1 MTVPQRIW
9 SDNALEDYFLD
20 LLVNKHIID
29 REIQDLLDVI
39 QKSKA
44 HHDYQLLFK
53 KILFG
58 NKNVYIENWGTLES
72 SLEDIIKTINIRWN
86 GIESYGIV
94 LRMMMRVIEEIFD
107 IDDAYLHDFLICEE
121 KEDIEHRLIILMKR
135 ILDYVETG
143 LRDILEHSEHLD
155 EPVGDHLKD
164 EYIIIKSALEKYP
177 EEIMESQKNS
187 IGSLKIEADALLVK
201 IKTRKANLG
210 HIGA

>member
-1 MTVPQRIW
+1 MTAPQRIW

-39 QKSKA
+39 EKSKA
-44 HHDYQLLFK
+44 HRDYQLLFK
-53 KILFG
+53 KILFW

-86 GIESYGIV
+86 DIESYGIV
-94 LRMMMRVIEEIFD
+94 LRMMTRVIEEIFD

-135 ILDYVETG
+135 ILDYVESG

-155 EPVGDHLKD
+155 EPIGDHLKD

-187 IGSLKIEADALLVK
+187 IGRLKIESDALLVK